1 MKTRALYPHFSWEN
15 SSESQLPLI
24 TTMPE
29 LICDI
34 CADTKPASA
43 FAPLASGCSHE
54 ATLCRDCLKRHVDER
69 LNKNDTMVRC
79 PAANGCGAEITHA
92 HLMRALGAAD
102 VCAARF
108 DRVATNLFLRSLPEF
123 RFCAHDC
130 GSGQLVE
137 GGEEAASFMTCA
149 HCAGRTCMRH
159 ERTRWHDGVTCDEY
173 DQALARAV
181 ASGDDG
187 AEAALAE
194 AAVQVKACP
203 GCGTRISKADGCDV
217 MRCCGRGG
225 DDECRRYTRAHGA
238 CTHNPNG
245 GRTHCGQRFCWLC
258 LGKIDEDGTRHHART
273 CQWHESNL

>member
-1 MKTRALYPHFSWEN
+1 MLYELQPKTVYEWVTNWWPFLIGDWFWALFVAHREVVEVERNERHKIEPADPKA
-15 SSESQLPLI
+15 ESRSLLFKLQLWGVR
-24 TTMPE
+24 T
-29 LICDI
+29 
-34 CADTKPASA
+34 
-43 FAPLASGCSHE
+43 FG
-54 ATLCRDCLKRHVDER
+54 KR
-69 LNKNDTMVRC
+69 LW
-79 PAANGCGAEITHA
+79 G
-92 HLMRALGAAD
+92 
-102 VCAARF
+102 
-108 DRVATNLFLRSLPEF
+108 SLPEF